1 MKNFKLAI
9 YFIIYLCV
17 SLLAIADSGSHL
29 YTSERLT
36 SSMIKCVTQD
46 KYGYIWIGTEYGLN
60 KFDGYRF
67 THYLTDSKDT
77 TSIASNDITDFLLTK
92 TVSCG

>member
-1 MKNFKLAI
+1 
-9 YFIIYLCV
+9 
-17 SLLAIADSGSHL
+17 
-29 YTSERLT
+29 
-36 SSMIKCVTQD
+36 MIKCVTQD

-77 TSIASNDITDFLLTK
+77 TSIASNDITDFFVDKDGQLWIGCEK
-92 TVSCG
+92 A